1 MIAKSKPIFVI
12 ELPITIGLDKIETTR
27 NVLSNKFYDYH
38 VLVIASPITEPK
50 FNTFYAKDMNE
61 VKFNELKEIVKYAV
75 K

>member
-27 NVLSNKFYDYH
+27 TLLSNTFYDYH
-38 VLVIASPITEPK
+38 VLVFSSPITEIK

-61 VKFNELKEIVKYAV
+61 INFNELKEIVKYAV

>member
-12 ELPITIGLDKIETTR
+12 EVPKGNDIAKIR
-27 NVLSNKFYDYH
+27 NAVKIDLYDYH
-38 VLVIASPITEPK
+38 VLVFASPITEIK
-50 FNTFYAKDMNE
+50 FNAFYAKDMNE

>member
-12 ELPITIGLDKIETTR
+12 EVPKGNDIAKIR
-27 NVLSNKFYDYH
+27 NAVKIDLYDYH

>member
-12 ELPITIGLDKIETTR
+12 EVPKGNDIAKIR
-27 NVLSNKFYDYH
+27 NAVKIDLYDYH
-38 VLVIASPITEPK
+38 VLVFSSPISEIK
-50 FNTFYAKDMNE
+50 FNTFYAKDMNV

>member
-1 MIAKSKPIFVI
+1 MIAKSKPIFVV

-27 NVLSNKFYDYH
+27 TVLSNKFYDYH
-38 VLVIASPITEPK
+38 VLVFSSPITEIK

-61 VKFNELKEIVKYAV
+61 VKFNELKEIVKYDV

>member
-1 MIAKSKPIFVI
+1 MIAKSKPIFII
-12 ELPITIGLDKIETTR
+12 EVPKGNDIAKIR
-27 NVLSNKFYDYH
+27 KAVKIDLHDYNVLVFS
-38 VLVIASPITEPK
+38 SPITEIK